1 MIWRRVL
8 RDYVLAD
15 PVVDLAVA
23 LEEPENRHFAS
34 RAATAWAFASAAE
47 VTPVAL
53 DLAAQGAVE
62 FALSGEA
69 AADDLINALGAVAV
83 DAHHFRGSARG
94 HFQSEVLDEFVEL
107 AVRQLAIFNQ
117 SPGHS
122 NSLFPD
128 SCSRQAPNIYEPFI
142 PFLY

>member
-8 RDYVLAD
+8 RDYVPDD
-15 PVVDLAVA
+15 PGVA
-23 LEEPENRHFAS
+23 LALTLEAPKTRHFAS
-34 RAATAWAFASAAE
+34 HAATAWAFASAAE

-83 DAHHFRGSARG
+83 DAHHFRGSAPRA
-94 HFQSEVLDEFVEL
+94 FP
-107 AVRQLAIFNQ
+107 NQ
-117 SPGHS
+117 THLPI
-122 NSLFPD
+122 
-128 SCSRQAPNIYEPFI
+128 R
-142 PFLY
+142 